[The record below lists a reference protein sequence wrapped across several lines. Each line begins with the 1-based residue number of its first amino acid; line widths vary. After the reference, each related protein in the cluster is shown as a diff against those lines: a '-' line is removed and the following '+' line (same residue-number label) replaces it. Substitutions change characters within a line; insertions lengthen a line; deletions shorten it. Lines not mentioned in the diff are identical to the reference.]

1 MISRLVVSR
10 ENGEPHRA
18 VTQLAAVLG
27 VLRALRV
34 IELREEW
41 RKSQQRLLHEEALQY
56 FFWKTCP
63 LVTVGQGAVAP
74 TLLDAFEG
82 EPCEELSIALGLMVW
97 LAWECELDLD
107 IARERNGSAGVEE
120 DQWPRLQCL
129 ACLARSC
136 ANDSHAI
143 DMTRAS
149 VGDTPRRSKDGEAWL
164 LRHLAFLKDV
174 GAIVDDPMGYKR
186 LDRPP
191 QPGDLVYLA
200 SKFAPRVR
208 IVVDVHEG
216 KRGYVVTVVDEEVD
230 SGTRKFLANRVE
242 CLGVP
247 GRAARGVG

>member
-1 MISRLVVSR
+1 MNGTGSLCQRLSGLSVPGVRTLIMKDDHRRRWAIVHRPISIAEHYSSDTR
-10 ENGEPHRA
+10 
-18 VTQLAAVLG
+18 
-27 VLRALRV
+27 RALRQAIGSLGDDPAQLEVHLKLSEKV
-34 IELREEW
+34 IFDDDGQIEKNETQLRRRAGQKGDAEPDS
-41 RKSQQRLLHEEALQY
+41 KALDS
-56 FFWKTCP
+56 
-63 LVTVGQGAVAP
+63 LAI
-74 TLLDAFEG
+74 DATG
-82 EPCEELSIALGLMVW
+82 RRP
-97 LAWECELDLD
+97 
-107 IARERNGSAGVEE
+107 ARRP
-120 DQWPRLQCL
+120 WLQCL
-129 ACLARSC
+129 AYLAPSC

-216 KRGYVVTVVDEEVD
+216 KRGYVVTVVVAD
-230 SGTRKFLANRVE
+230 
-242 CLGVP
+242 
-247 GRAARGVG
+247 